1 MALTLAF
8 YRGGLERITP
18 TGWAARAADEVLLT
32 EFGTGWAFDITHV
45 SLTSMVLGTTELTAA
60 GYARQPLVPGT
71 PSFSSGR
78 WSLPAAA
85 PTWTSLGTAEQV
97 AAVVGF
103 EAGVDDANSV
113 PLWALYDPVGP
124 AAIATLDGTNLTVTL
139 DIGVDS

>member
-1 MALTLAF
+1 MAITTVF
-8 YRGGLERITP
+8 YAQGIARLNA
-18 TGWAARAADEVLLT
+18 TGWDARADDELLLI
-32 EFGTGWAFDITHV
+32 EYGTGWTFDEDHV
-45 SLTSMVLGTTELTAA
+45 SLTSLTLGTTELTAA
-60 GYARQPLVPGT
+60 NYTRKPLVPGT
-71 PSFSSGR
+71 PAFSAGR